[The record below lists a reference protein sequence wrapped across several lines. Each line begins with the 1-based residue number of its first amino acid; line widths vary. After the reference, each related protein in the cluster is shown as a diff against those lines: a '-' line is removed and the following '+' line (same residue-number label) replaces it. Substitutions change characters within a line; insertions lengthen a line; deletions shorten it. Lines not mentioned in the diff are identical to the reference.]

1 MTLTVTQGFTVCPSQ
16 QCGGAG
22 VGFHTNTGRSF
33 GIRSQDNRSVSQ
45 PFLNHQ
51 AVEHSESLKTCA
63 NRATEIN
70 ALL

>member
-33 GIRSQDNRSVSQ
+33 GMRRGRTGVYLNSVVVLELGSIQ
-45 PFLNHQ
+45 TQ
-51 AVEHSESLKTCA
+51 AG
-63 NRATEIN
+63 
-70 ALL
+70 ALG

>member
-33 GIRSQDNRSVSQ
+33 GMRRGRTGVYLN
-45 PFLNHQ
+45 PFSKKRQ
-51 AVEHSESLKTCA
+51 
-63 NRATEIN
+63 
-70 ALL
+70 